1 MCYLVVPIALP
12 RGAEVPIALPTDC
25 VVPTGADRVASW
37 CRPVPI
43 ALQRCLVVP
52 TGELVLTVVLVV
64 VLQGP

>member
-1 MCYLVVPIALP
+1 MPIALP
-12 RGAEVPIALPTDC
+12 RGADRVTLLVPIAVPTDC

-64 VLQGP
+64 VLRGP